1 MWKKFSA
8 LLLRNKL
15 AFTLG
20 VLILTAFMGY
30 EAYKMELSYEFAKIL
45 PDNDSTFI
53 RYQSF
58 KKRFGEDGNV
68 MVMGFQD
75 KNLFTYPKFAEWY
88 ELSNNVK
95 KIQGIKGVL
104 SVSNLFK
111 LVKNDSAG
119 KFEMKPVVQ
128 NPIRSQAEVDS
139 LKEQIL
145 DLPFYENLL
154 YNPETGATVLLITF
168 NKKDL
173 DSKRRLTIVDE
184 IRHLGDA
191 FAQKNQVDMHYSGMP
206 YIRSQLMRKVSSEM
220 TLFLVLAVCVTA
232 IILWM
237 FFRSFS
243 TVFFSLI
250 VTVIGVVW
258 SIGIMELFGYKI
270 TVLSGLIAPLIM
282 VIGLPNCIFLIN
294 KYQSEFMAHGNKI
307 KSLQRSIETI
317 GITLFLAN
325 ITTAIGFGV
334 LYFTKSSMLV
344 EFGVVAAVSVIATY
358 FITLVLIPVVL
369 SMLPTPKA
377 KHTKHQEGKRIRKIL
392 NTIDNLVQHRRAAIY
407 IVTTL
412 ITAIAFVGMLK
423 IDMNG
428 YVVDDLPE
436 NDPVYTDL
444 HFFENNFKGV
454 LPFEVEI
461 DTKKPN
467 GLFSENAKA
476 LYKIQRLQRMF
487 AEYEEFSR
495 PVSIVEAIKFSYQA
509 YRGGEAKFYKLPSV
523 SDLKSLSEFT
533 GASGDGS
540 GSLASMD
547 TARQI
552 TRFIDSTKQITR
564 VSFQARDIGSK
575 KMDALMAELRPKID
589 SIFDPKE
596 YNVATT
602 GHSLVFL
609 KSNDYLLDNL
619 IESLVIEIIL
629 IAIVGIALFRS
640 VRIIILSKL
649 PCLIPL
655 VITAGVMG
663 FLDIRFKPST
673 ILIFSIAF
681 GISSDGTIYFLT
693 KYRQELKKYK
703 KSASQAITA
712 AIQDTGLSM
721 VYTSI
726 ILFCGF
732 AIFAASSF
740 GGTKAMGVL
749 VSLTLLMSM
758 FTNLI
763 LLPAILLS
771 IHHKSLNKEII
782 EEPYIDI
789 EESIEERGKDLSDI

>member
-1 MWKKFSA
+1 MWKYFSA

-20 VLILTAFMGY
+20 VLLLTAFMGY

-53 RYQSF
+53 QYQTF

-75 KNLFTYPKFAEWY
+75 KNLFTYPKFSDWH
-88 ELSNNVK
+88 ELSGNVK
-95 KIQGIKGVL
+95 KIQGIKGIL
-104 SVSNLFK
+104 SISSLFK
-111 LVKNDSAG
+111 LVKNDSLG
-119 KFEMKPVVQ
+119 KFEMVPVVQ
-128 NPIRSQAEVDS
+128 NPIHSQSEVDS
-139 LKEQIL
+139 LKAEIL
-145 DLPFYENLL
+145 NLPFYDNIL
-154 YNPETGATVLLITF
+154 YNKETGATVLLITF

-184 IRHLGDA
+184 IRQLGDA
-191 FAQKNQVDMHYSGMP
+191 FAEKHSIEMHYSGMP

-232 IILWM
+232 IILWL
-237 FFRSFS
+237 FFRSLS

-250 VTVIGVVW
+250 VTIIGVIW

-282 VIGLPNCIFLIN
+282 VIGLPNCIFLVN
-294 KYQSEFMAHGNKI
+294 KYHSEFLAHGNKI
-307 KSLQRSIETI
+307 KALQRSIETI

-344 EFGVVAAVSVIATY
+344 EFGVVAAVSVMATY
-358 FITLVLIPVVL
+358 FITLILIPVVL
-369 SMLPTPKA
+369 SLLPTPKA
-377 KHTKHQEGKRIRKIL
+377 KHTKHQEGKRINKVLSI
-392 NTIDNLVQHRRAAIY
+392 IDSLVQKRRAAIY
-407 IVTTL
+407 ITTTI
-412 ITAIAFVGMLK
+412 ITIIAFIGMFK

-461 DTKKPN
+461 DTKKPK
-467 GLFSENAKA
+467 GLFAENAKA

-487 AEYEEFSR
+487 AEYDIFSK

-509 YRGGEAKFYKLPSV
+509 YRGGDAKYYKLPSV

-533 GASGDGS
+533 GAGDDNSG
-540 GSLASMD
+540 LASMD
-547 TARQI
+547 TAKQI

-575 KMDALMAELRPKID
+575 KMDQLMAELRPKID

-596 YNVATT
+596 YNVTTT

-619 IESLVIEIIL
+619 IESLVIEIVL

-640 VRIIILSKL
+640 VRIIVLSKL

-703 KSASQAITA
+703 KSASEAITA
-712 AIQDTGLSM
+712 AIKDTGLSM